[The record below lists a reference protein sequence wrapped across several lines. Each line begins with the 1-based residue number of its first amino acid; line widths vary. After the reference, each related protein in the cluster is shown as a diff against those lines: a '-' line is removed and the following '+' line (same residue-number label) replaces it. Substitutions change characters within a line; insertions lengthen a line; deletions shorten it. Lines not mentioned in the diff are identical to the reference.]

1 MGFASAGLSTCS
13 PYYDTWHMQHK
24 LAPILFQDD
33 DPRHRAMPSSD
44 SVSLPAAQV
53 MRRPRRQAPTGVP

>member
-24 LAPILFQDD
+24 LAPVLFQDD
-33 DPRHRAMPSSD
+33 DPATARCRRLMP
-44 SVSLPAAQV
+44 
-53 MRRPRRQAPTGVP
+53 